1 MRKAR
6 LPRFAVIA
14 TATALVLAGSLATAS
29 PASAS
34 LATTPPAYNNA
45 TTADPASI
53 GHIALYDASGDQVVG
68 GSLNNLG
75 GAIYAVASSA
85 PRAGAT
91 KAQLLVAAPDHTT
104 PSSDWVTQPLS
115 AAPSFP
121 VAAGTSVPTVVSG
134 ASGPV
139 VTLNGTTNGD
149 VASFLSTAT
158 LDPASGYDGYAQL
171 RITDVGTGLAAATTW
186 ATTEIAIDIGAG
198 TWTQVFPAAPSP
210 ASTTTTVTV
219 TPANQT
225 VAFGAMTGPFVATA
239 AIEPAGA
246 NGTVQFK
253 VDGVN
258 SGSPVTVSS
267 GSATATLTSLSSTCG
282 STSATSFVV
291 TGVFT
296 ASTPSAGHVGFANS
310 ASTNTVVNAQFSCPP
325 GNPGTVNLMLSSA
338 NVSRGI
344 NTLTATA
351 SVTDTNS
358 PSTPVTTG
366 SFQFMV
372 DGAMAGSAVSVS
384 SSGVASATIATAS
397 LTSSASPGTSHTV
410 TALYSGGSTIA
421 NTSSSE
427 ATFNLIEPTAAE
439 LQYIQTSIAAGTLDL
454 TTALN
459 VGTPLLLPAMTLNT
473 AVDEYQSTLAIG
485 GLSMTDTRPGNLPYT
500 LSLLSTNLT
509 KVGVANPSENESIS
523 AQNVG
528 FDLASLVSTNATPST
543 FLGSQAPGA
552 STAGQ
557 NFTGFN
563 NVAANHVQV
572 TDAGSLGLGG
582 ATPHPILHANQGL
595 GTTVVAATMTI
606 RAPTNLVDGTY
617 AGTVTFSVLGS

>member
-1 MRKAR
+1 M
-6 LPRFAVIA
+6 
-14 TATALVLAGSLATAS
+14 LAGSLAWVS
-29 PASAS
+29 PAAAS

-45 TTADPASI
+45 TTPDPQSI

-75 GAIYAVASSA
+75 GAIYAVADSS
-85 PRAGAT
+85 PRTGAT
-91 KAQLLVAAPDHTT
+91 KAQLFVAAPDHTT

-121 VAAGTSVPTVVSG
+121 VAAGTGVPTVVSS

-186 ATTEIAIDIGAG
+186 ATAEIAVDIGAG
-198 TWTQVFPAAPSP
+198 TWAQVLPAPPAP
-210 ASTTTTVTV
+210 ASTTTTVSV

-239 AIEPAGA
+239 TVSPSGA
-246 NGTVQFK
+246 TGTVQFK

-258 SGSPVTVSS
+258 AGSPVSLSS
-267 GSATATLTSLSSTCG
+267 GSATLTLTSLAAMCG
-282 STSATSFVV
+282 STSTTSFVV
-291 TGVFT
+291 TASFT
-296 ASTPSAGHVGFANS
+296 AASPLSGHVGFASS
-310 ASTNTVVNAQFSCPP
+310 AGTNTTVNAQFSCPP
-325 GNPGTVNLMLSSA
+325 GNPGTINLMLSSA

-358 PSTPVTTG
+358 PNTPVTTG

-372 DGAMAGSAVSVS
+372 DGATAGSPVAVS
-384 SSGVASATIATAS
+384 SSGVASTTISIGS

-421 NTSSSE
+421 NTSSSA
-427 ATFNLIEPTAAE
+427 ATFRLIEPTAEE
-439 LQYIQTSIAAGTLDL
+439 LAYIQRSIAAGTLDL

-473 AVDEYQSTLAIG
+473 AVDEYQSTLAIA

-500 LSLLSTNLT
+500 LSLISTDLT
-509 KVGVANPSENESIS
+509 KVGAANPSANESIS

-528 FDLASLVSTNATPST
+528 FDLASLVSTNATPNT
-543 FLGSQAPGA
+543 FLGSQTPGA
-552 STAGQ
+552 STSGQ

-563 NVAANHVQV
+563 NAAANHMQV
-572 TDAGSLGLGG
+572 TDTGSLGLGG
-582 ATPHPILHANQGL
+582 STPHPILHANEGL

-606 RAPTNLVDGTY
+606 RAPTNLVDGVY
-617 AGTVTFSVLGS
+617 AGSVTFSVLGS